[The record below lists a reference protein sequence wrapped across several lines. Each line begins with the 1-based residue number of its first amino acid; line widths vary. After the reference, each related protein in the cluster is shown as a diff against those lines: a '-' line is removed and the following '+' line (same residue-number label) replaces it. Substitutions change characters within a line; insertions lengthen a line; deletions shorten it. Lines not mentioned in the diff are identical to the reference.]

1 MVQDAEPNKPTSTKS
16 CLFEQDENPEAIR
29 SFAQVFIKLM
39 RRYKYLEKMFVEEM
53 KKILVFL
60 KGFEEPQRHK
70 LAMAT
75 AFWLASST
83 LPPTCLINLLQVGS
97 ENPEMH

>member
-1 MVQDAEPNKPTSTKS
+1 VSTKS
-16 CLFEQDENPEAIR
+16 CLFEQDENAEAVR
-29 SFAQVFIKLM
+29 AFAQVFIKLM
-39 RRYKYLEKMFVEEM
+39 RRYKYLEKMFEEEM

-60 KGFEEPQRHK
+60 KGFEDAHRHK

-83 LPPTCLINLLQVGS
+83 LPPSCLLNLLQVCS
-97 ENPEMH
+97 PFFVQHS